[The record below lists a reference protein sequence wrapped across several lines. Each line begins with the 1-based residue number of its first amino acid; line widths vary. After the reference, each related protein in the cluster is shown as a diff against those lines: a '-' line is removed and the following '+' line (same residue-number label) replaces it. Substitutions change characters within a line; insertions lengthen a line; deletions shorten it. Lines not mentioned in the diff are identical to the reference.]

1 MCTTEVA
8 TETAVKVT
16 ASSAWPPTK
25 TDSGQGFSSTYHIK
39 SKHTNETV
47 GGKKERKKKKRERRT
62 GKKEEKKEELISKF
76 ETECKR
82 SKTKSKYKC
91 VDLCVF
97 GANLKG

>member
-47 GGKKERKKKKRERRT
+47 GGKKERKKKKKKKRERRT
-62 GKKEEKKEELISKF
+62 GKKEEKKRGANFKIWNRMQAF
-76 ETECKR
+76 ENKIQVQVCEP
-82 SKTKSKYKC
+82 
-91 VDLCVF
+91 LCVW
-97 GANLKG
+97 G